1 MRSSTLF
8 EHITA
13 DLKRDWPELRELGA
27 RNDPQVERLRDYL
40 DFKIVD
46 SAFKEQ
52 AARERDNL
60 EFAHGSMGSAAAFQ
74 LVRLAL
80 FGGPPS
86 EARIEQ
92 MGTLVAEGK
101 RP

>member
-8 EHITA
+8 EHIAA

-40 DFKIVD
+40 DFKIVEC
-46 SAFKEQ
+46 AFKEQ
-52 AARERDNL
+52 AARERHSQQ
-60 EFAHGSMGSAAAFQ
+60 FADATFGAANAFQ
-74 LVRLAL
+74 LVRCAL
-80 FGGPPS
+80 FGEPPS

-92 MGTLVAEGK
+92 MGTLVSEGEM
-101 RP
+101 P

>member
-8 EHITA
+8 EHIAA

-27 RNDPQVERLRDYL
+27 RHDPQIERLRDYL
-40 DFKIVD
+40 DFKIVEC
-46 SAFKEQ
+46 AFKEQ
-52 AARERDNL
+52 AAQERGLDQYTN
-60 EFAHGSMGSAAAFQ
+60 ATMGAGRAFE

-92 MGTLVAEGK
+92 MGTLVSEGK
-101 RP
+101 MP